1 MHCRGSIQDWQQ
13 MPFRAEKLFHVNV
26 GSLWHMAVENVLPSS
41 LKFCPYV
48 FPGSNRGQRD
58 PLVFQFATTVK
69 ICTKSYQQFSSLFKP
84 REHINISSDLFCERL
99 QEGWKSVLSLPSEF
113 KPAFVIIE
121 IEPFSN
127 AADDLCAGYAKPKVL
142 SK

>member
-1 MHCRGSIQDWQQ
+1 
-13 MPFRAEKLFHVNV
+13 
-26 GSLWHMAVENVLPSS
+26 MAVENVLPSS
-41 LKFCPYV
+41 LEFCPYV
-48 FPGSNRGQRD
+48 FRGSNRGQRD